1 MAYNRII
8 KKYGQYHYFRPMNY
22 LSVDRISKSFGE
34 RILFENVS
42 MGLSKGDKMA
52 LIAPNGAGKSTLL
65 KILAGKESADSGEVA
80 YRQNLKVS
88 FLNQDP
94 EFKGHLKLSEFIKS
108 AHSDTLKLIE
118 AYHKAAEKQAE
129 NPSPEEQKEF
139 ENLSHDM
146 EEKNAWDYDRQLK
159 SLINLFGL
167 DDLEM
172 EISALSGGQKKR
184 LALAMLLL
192 DNPDLIVLDEP
203 TNHLDIEMIE
213 WLEEYLSASHISLLM
228 VTHDRYFLD
237 RVCNQILEL
246 EDQKVYIHKGNYSYY
261 LEKKASRE
269 EAQAAEVAKA
279 KQLMKK
285 ELEWIRRMPK
295 ARGTKAKYRIDAF
308 EATKNKAK
316 SGKKEVDFNLEAK
329 MQRLGGKILELK
341 KVSKA
346 FDDLKI
352 LNDFTYTFKKG
363 ERIGVVG
370 PNGVGKSTFLNL
382 IAGELQA
389 ESGKIIPGQT
399 LSIGYYTQ
407 RGIRFK
413 EEDKMI
419 DIITKIAEVIEMADG
434 SKVSASQFLN
444 MFHFPPKQQQT
455 PVSKLSG
462 GEKRRLY
469 LLTVLI
475 KNPNFLIL
483 DEPTN
488 DLDILTLNRL
498 EEFLLNFKGCLLMVS
513 HDRYFMDKLVDHL
526 FVFEGEGEVRDFN
539 GSYSA
544 YREDLL
550 DRKEKEE
557 KVKAEKKVE
566 NAGVKAKD
574 SEKSKK
580 KRSYKEQVEFEALE
594 KEIENLEEEKAEL
607 EASLSSGIE
616 DYEKITKI
624 SERIS
629 EIIDLL
635 DEKMMRW
642 LELDDLN

>member
-1 MAYNRII
+1 
-8 KKYGQYHYFRPMNY
+8 MNY
-22 LSVDRISKSFGE
+22 LSVDSISKSLGE
-34 RILFENVS
+34 RILFQNVS
-42 MGLSKGDKMA
+42 FGLSKGDKMA
-52 LIAPNGAGKSTLL
+52 LVAPNGTGKSTLL
-65 KILAGKESADSGEVA
+65 KILAGKDNPDKGEIA
-80 YRQNLKVS
+80 YRQNLRVS
-88 FLNQDP
+88 FLDQNP
-94 EFKGHLKLSEFIKS
+94 EFHTQLKLSEFIKS
-108 AHSDTLKLIE
+108 AHSDTLKLISD
-118 AYHKAAEKQAE
+118 YHKSAEQQAQ
-129 NPSPEEQKEF
+129 NPDAEDQRSFEE
-139 ENLSHDM
+139 LSQRM
-146 EEKNAWDYDRQLK
+146 EEKNAWDYDRRLK
-159 SLINLFGL
+159 SLIHFFGL
-167 DDLEM
+167 DNLDM
-172 EISALSGGQKKR
+172 RISELSGGQKKR

-213 WLEEYLSASHISLLM
+213 WLEEYLAASHITLLM

-237 RVCNQILEL
+237 RICNQILEL
-246 EDQKVYIHKGNYSYY
+246 EDQKAYLHKGNYSYF

-285 ELEWIRRMPK
+285 ELDWIRRMPK

-316 SGKKEVDFNLEAK
+316 SGKKEVDFKLEAK

-341 KVSKA
+341 KVRKS
-346 FDDLKI
+346 FDDLK
-352 LNDFTYTFKKG
+352 LLEDFSYTFKKG

-382 IAGELQA
+382 VAGKLQA

-407 RGIRFK
+407 SGIRFK
-413 EEDKMI
+413 EEEKMI
-419 DIITKIAEVIEMADG
+419 DIITKIAEVIEMANG

-513 HDRYFMDKLVDHL
+513 HDRYFMDKLADHL
-526 FVFEGEGEVRDFN
+526 FVFEGEGKVRDFN
-539 GSYSA
+539 GTYSD
-544 YREDLL
+544 YRQDLL
-550 DRKEKEE
+550 VRKEKEE
-557 KVKAEKKVE
+557 KAKAENKVK
-566 NAGVKAKD
+566 NTGAKVKD

-580 KRSYKEQVEFEALE
+580 KRSYKEQIEFEALE
-594 KEIENLEEEKAEL
+594 KEIEILEKEKADL
-607 EASLSSGIE
+607 EARLSSGIE

-629 EIIDLL
+629 EIIDML
-635 DEKMMRW
+635 DEKMLRW
-642 LELDDLN
+642 LELDDLG

>member
-1 MAYNRII
+1 
-8 KKYGQYHYFRPMNY
+8 MNY
-22 LSVDRISKSFGE
+22 LSVDSISKSFGE
-34 RILFENVS
+34 RVLFENVS

-65 KILAGKESADSGEVA
+65 KILAGKESTDSGEIA
-80 YRQNLKVS
+80 YRQGLKVA
-88 FLNQDP
+88 FLDQDP
-94 EFKGHLKLSEFIKS
+94 EFKGHMKLSEFVQS
-108 AHSDTLKLIE
+108 AHSDTLKLIND
-118 AYHKAAEKQAE
+118 YHRSAEKQGE
-129 NPSPEEQKEF
+129 DPSPEEQKEF
-139 ENLSHDM
+139 EDLSHGM
-146 EEKNAWDYDRQLK
+146 EEQNAWDYDRQLK

-213 WLEEYLSASHISLLM
+213 WLEEYLGASHITLLM

-269 EAQAAEVAKA
+269 EAMAAEVAKA

-285 ELEWIRRMPK
+285 ELDWIRRMPK
-295 ARGTKAKYRIDAF
+295 ARSTKAKYRVDAF
-308 EATKNKAK
+308 EATKAKAK
-316 SGKKEVDFNLEAK
+316 SGKKEVDFKLEAR

-341 KVSKA
+341 KVGKA
-346 FDDLKI
+346 FEDLKI
-352 LNDFTYTFKKG
+352 LNDFSYTFKKG

-382 IAGELQA
+382 IAGELTA
-389 ESGKIIPGQT
+389 ESGTIIPGQT

-407 RGIRFK
+407 KGISFK
-413 EEDKMI
+413 DGDKMI
-419 DIITKIAEVIEMADG
+419 DIIKKIAEVIEMADG
-434 SKVSASQFLN
+434 SQVTASQFLN

-455 PVSKLSG
+455 PVGKLSG

-498 EEFLLNFKGCLLMVS
+498 EEFLLNFKGCLIMVS
-513 HDRYFMDKLVDHL
+513 HDRYFMDKLVDHI
-526 FVFEGEGEVRDFN
+526 FVFEGEGVVRDFN
-539 GSYSA
+539 GTYSE
-544 YREDLL
+544 YRDDLL
-550 DRKEKEE
+550 DRKEIEEQVKAKQKEE
-557 KVKAEKKVE
+557 KANTKIKE
-566 NAGVKAKD
+566 D
-574 SEKSKK
+574 SASKK
-580 KRSYKEQVEFEALE
+580 KRTFKEQIEFEALE
-594 KEIENLEEEKAEL
+594 KEIEALEKEKSDLEDKLAASDLAYEEIAKV
-607 EASLSSGIE
+607 
-616 DYEKITKI
+616 
-624 SERIS
+624 SERIAV
-629 EIIDLL
+629 IIELL
-635 DEKMMRW
+635 DEKTLRW
-642 LELDDLN
+642 LELDELG